1 MRRRKSR
8 RRERRRG
15 EREGE
20 EKEEEEEEE
29 EEEEDEDE
37 EEEVWFVCSKQ
48 ISYRK
53 MRKSA
58 KNGKNDQKW
67 PKTM

>member
-1 MRRRKSR
+1 MKRRRKRR
-8 RRERRRG
+8 RRERR
-15 EREGE
+15 REGE

-29 EEEEDEDE
+29 DEEEDE